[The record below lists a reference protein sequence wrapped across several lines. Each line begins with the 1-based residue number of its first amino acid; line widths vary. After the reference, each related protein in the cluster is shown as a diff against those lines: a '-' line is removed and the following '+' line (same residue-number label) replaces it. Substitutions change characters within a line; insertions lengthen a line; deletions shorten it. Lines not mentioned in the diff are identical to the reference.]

1 MTRQIHGVNK
11 EEAILKER
19 KRRVKVSL
27 QFSNKTFQ
35 FYLPYLPKYSP
46 PKIVQKLP
54 LLLKT
59 ATYLI

>member
-35 FYLPYLPKYSP
+35 FYLPYLLNTVQPK
-46 PKIVQKLP
+46 
-54 LLLKT
+54 
-59 ATYLI
+59 